1 MKKASIFLLFIL
13 ILQAAL
19 LCASEV
25 LLGDNNED
33 GKPDEWLTK
42 DDDVLQEYKADR
54 NFDGLVD
61 QKTAFDE
68 AGNIKYEEFDYN
80 WDGRMDDFYFFEK
93 SRLVRQEI
101 DSNFDD
107 RIDIWIYLKDGVYIE
122 KIARDMDFDGEID
135 RIYEYDLK

>member
-1 MKKASIFLLFIL
+1 MKKASIFLLFML

-25 LLGDNNED
+25 LVSDNNED

-80 WDGRMDDFYFFEK
+80 WDGRMDDFYFFENGK
-93 SRLVRQEI
+93 LVRQEI

>member
-1 MKKASIFLLFIL
+1 MNRVSILLLVL

-25 LLGDNNED
+25 LVGDNNED
-33 GKPDEWLTK
+33 GKPDQWLTK
-42 DDDVLQEYKADR
+42 DDNVFLEYKADR

-68 AGNIKYEEFDYN
+68 EGNVQYEEFDFN
-80 WDGRMDDFYFFEK
+80 WDGRMDDFYFFENGG
-93 SRLVRQEI
+93 LVRQEI

-122 KIARDMDFDGEID
+122 KIVRDMDFDGEID
-135 RIYEYDLK
+135 RIVEYSLR